1 MTETIRIRV
10 GGMSCVRCSAAVT
23 HALMQLDGVV
33 SADVS
38 YAAGYANIEYDPAR
52 VDQRRMEKAI
62 KGAGYSVVRDE
73 SAFRERELKIL
84 KITFAFSALCAL
96 PFVFMMILMYAA
108 PNAMIT
114 HTLHRNGWWQL
125 FVATPVQFIV
135 GFRFYKAAFLSLK
148 NKSPGMDLL
157 IAVGTSAS
165 WGYSLYLLISGKD
178 VFYFESGVVI
188 MTLVLLGKMLESRA
202 RAKTSSAIRKLADL
216 TPKTAVRIVDGKEE
230 TVPLSMVNGGDM
242 LVVRPGESV
251 PADGVVTEGASAAN
265 ESMLTGESMPVA
277 KTPGSKVFG
286 GTINGSGYFVMRAE
300 GVGND
305 TVLAGIIRL
314 VEEAQSSKAHIQKAA
329 DKVSAFFVPAVMG
342 VALITFII
350 SFLISNDLS
359 GSVNRAVSV
368 LVIACPCSLGLATPT
383 ALMVG
388 MGRGASMGIL
398 IKTADALENACNVR
412 ALVADKTG
420 TVTEGKMQVTDFIT
434 FVGNREEMIKLASS
448 AEKCSEHPI
457 AQTICDYNKGE
468 IYDIERFESV
478 TGCGIKAVCGGKN
491 VVIGRPEWVSSDVSA
506 AEQVDKLRRE
516 GKTVVCMSVD
526 GVPGAV
532 IAVSD
537 PIRDSSPIA
546 VERLRSYGIRTVMVT
561 GDNEQ
566 TAAVVANRVG
576 FDAFRSGELPGGK
589 VDIINGLRSEYGVC
603 AAVGDGINDAPVL
616 AAADVGFAV
625 GSGTDIAM
633 EAGDIV
639 LIGEGIEHLPE
650 AIALSRA
657 TMRKIKQNL
666 FWAFFYNII
675 GIPIAAAG
683 LLSPMI
689 AGAAMSFSSVF
700 VVSNSLLLRRTK
712 LTKYNI

>member
-1 MTETIRIRV
+1 MNETVRIRV

-23 HALMQLDGVV
+23 HALTQLDGVV

-52 VDQRRMEKAI
+52 VDIRRMEKAI
-62 KGAGYSVVRDE
+62 KGAGYTVVRDE

-84 KITFAFSALCAL
+84 KIAFAFSALCAL
-96 PFVFMMILMYAA
+96 PFVFMMALMYAA

-114 HTLHRNGWWQL
+114 HSLHHNGWWQL
-125 FVATPVQFIV
+125 AVSTPMQFIV

-165 WGYSLYLLISGKD
+165 WGYSLYLLISGKNE
-178 VFYFESGVVI
+178 FYFESGVVI
-188 MTLVLLGKMLESRA
+188 ITLVLLGKMLESRA
-202 RAKTSSAIRKLADL
+202 RSKTSAAIRKLADL
-216 TPKTAVRIVDGKEE
+216 APKSAVRMIDGAEE
-230 TVPLSMVNGGDM
+230 TVPLSQVKSGDI
-242 LVVRPGESV
+242 LIVRPGESI
-251 PADGVVTEGASAAN
+251 PADGVVTEGASAVN
-265 ESMLTGESMPVA
+265 ESMLTGESMPVTKKA
-277 KTPGSKVFG
+277 GSKVFG
-286 GTINGSGYFVMRAE
+286 GTVNGSGYFVMRAE
-300 GVGND
+300 GVGSD

-314 VEEAQSSKAHIQKAA
+314 VEEAQSSKTHIQNVA
-329 DKVSAFFVPAVMG
+329 DKVAAIFVPAVMS
-342 VALITFII
+342 VALITLII
-350 SFLISNDLS
+350 SILISSDLS
-359 GSVNRAVSV
+359 DSVNRAVSV

-398 IKTADALENACNVR
+398 IKNADALESACKIK

-420 TVTEGKMQVTDFIT
+420 TVTEGRMRVTDFI
-434 FVGNREEMIKLASS
+434 VISGEQEELKKLASS
-448 AEKCSEHPI
+448 AEKRSEHPI
-457 AQTICDYNKGE
+457 AQTICELYKGE
-468 IYDIERFESV
+468 SYDIERFESV
-478 TGCGIKAVCGGKN
+478 TGYGVKAICGGRN
-491 VVIGRPEWVSSDVSA
+491 IMIGRPEWIDTGLSHSY
-506 AEQVDKLRRE
+506 QVEKLRRD
-516 GKTVVCMSVD
+516 GKTVVMMSAD
-526 GVPGAV
+526 GVTCAI

-537 PIRDSSPIA
+537 PVRATSATAI
-546 VERLRSYGIRTVMVT
+546 EKLRSYGVRTVMVT

-566 TAAVVANRVG
+566 TAAVVAKQVG
-576 FDAFRSGELPGGK
+576 FDSFTAGALPGGK
-589 VDIINGLRSEYGVC
+589 VDIISGLRSEYGVC

-616 AAADVGFAV
+616 AASDVGFAV

-639 LIGEGIEHLPE
+639 LIGEGIEHLPT

-712 LTKYNI
+712 LDK